1 MIPFLIGLFIWLA
14 IGAVVSG
21 IYDRLEKFSDPGIIE
36 IWVAIVLWP
45 LDAIQIIYKLARGS
59 RK

>member
-21 IYDRLEKFSDPGIIE
+21 IYDRLEKYTDPYIVE
-36 IWVAIVLWP
+36 IWVAIVVWP
-45 LDAIQIIYKLARGS
+45 LGAIQIIYRLARGS